1 MKITLYRY
9 LVKEQAVPLGACLFG
24 LSIVLITGQLI
35 QLIRYLFSTSVTFID
50 LLEII
55 GLALPQLILY
65 ALPMATIMGV
75 LLAFIRLNG
84 DNEIVALR
92 AAGVSF
98 RQFLPA
104 VLSVLILTTL
114 FALANSLYV
123 VPRANKAL
131 QNKLTSL
138 GRTSLSALLKDGVF
152 IDLIPD
158 VVFFFKKVNP
168 SDLSIQGIFVQ
179 DQRDPKISAAIVAE
193 RAQISYQSDLSHLVF
208 HIQNGIIT
216 RVGDDLDDAQ
226 AIQFKTY
233 ELSLSLDE
241 MVAKA
246 TKGSRAKREMMT
258 LAELQQVMNQKD
270 SERNYSYALEYHK
283 RFALPISCLL
293 LGLVGAPLGAIFRQ
307 SSRMA
312 GVTIALGLFVTY
324 YVLLSAGNGLGS
336 NGLIPCFL
344 AVWTPNFL
352 TFAFGL
358 SLWSKVHRESPF
370 KIAIIFDYL
379 RKALAGM
386 CKMFRFCRQPEV

>member
-1 MKITLYRY
+1 M
-9 LVKEQAVPLGACLFG
+9 VKEQAVPLGTCLFG

-35 QLIRYLFSTSVTFID
+35 QLIRYLFSTSVSFID
-50 LLEII
+50 LLVII

-65 ALPMATIMGV
+65 ALPMAAIMGV

-84 DNEIVALR
+84 DNEIVALK

-104 VLSVLILTTL
+104 VLSVLVFTTL
-114 FALANSLYV
+114 FSLANSLYLM
-123 VPRANKAL
+123 PRANKAL

-138 GRTSLSALLKDGVF
+138 GRTNLSALLKEGVF

-193 RAQISYQSDLSHLVF
+193 RAQISYQSDLSRLVF
-208 HIQNGIIT
+208 HTRNGIIT
-216 RVGDDLDDAQ
+216 RVGDELDDAQ
-226 AIQFKTY
+226 AIHFKTY

-246 TKGSRAKREMMT
+246 TRGSRAKREMMT
-258 LAELQQVMNQKD
+258 LAELRQVMSQND
-270 SERNYSYALEYHK
+270 PGRTYSYSLEYHK

-312 GVTIALGLFVTY
+312 GVTVALGLFVAY
-324 YVLLSAGNGLGS
+324 YVFLSAGNGLGS

-344 AVWTPNFL
+344 AVWTPNVL

-358 SLWSKVHRESPF
+358 ALWNKAHHESPF
-370 KIAIIFDYL
+370 RLAAILERL

-386 CKMFRFCRQPEV
+386 CKMFRSCREREV

>member
-1 MKITLYRY
+1 M
-9 LVKEQAVPLGACLFG
+9 PLGTCLFG

-35 QLIRYLFSTSVTFID
+35 QLIRYLFSTSVSLID
-50 LLEII
+50 LLVII
-55 GLALPQLILY
+55 ALALPQLILY

-104 VLSVLILTTL
+104 VLSVLLFTIL
-114 FALANSLYV
+114 FALVNSLYV
-123 VPRANKAL
+123 MPRANKGL

-138 GRTSLSALLKDGVF
+138 GRTSLSALLKEGVF

-158 VVFFFKKVNP
+158 VVFFFKNVNP

-193 RAQISYQSDLSHLVF
+193 RAQISYQSDLSYLVF
-208 HIQNGIIT
+208 HTQNGIIT

-226 AIQFKTY
+226 AIHFKTY

-258 LAELQQVMNQKD
+258 LTELRQVIEQRD
-270 SERNYSYALEYHK
+270 PGQTYSYALEYHK

-293 LGLVGAPLGAIFRQ
+293 LGLVGAPLGTIFRQ

-312 GVTIALGLFVTY
+312 GVTIALGLFVAY
-324 YVLLSAGNGLGS
+324 YVILSAGNGLGS

-344 AVWTPNFL
+344 AVWMPNFL
-352 TFAFGL
+352 TFIFAVF
-358 SLWSKVHRESPF
+358 LWNKAHRETPF
-370 KIAIIFDYL
+370 NLAIVFDRL
-379 RKALAGM
+379 PKALAGLRRV
-386 CKMFRFCRQPEV
+386 FRFWREREI